1 MIIPQ
6 SKTDLQ
12 DLLDSRYERYANKLF
27 LADDPIQIPHRFS
40 KVEDIEIAGLLTATI
55 AWGNRKS
62 ILNSMN
68 RLLNAMSN
76 NPYQFVINFKSSDR
90 KYLKGFVHR
99 TFNEDDCAAF
109 IQVLKS
115 IYSEQGGLRS
125 VFVGAYNRNKSIAD
139 SINAYRNCF
148 VIADI
153 PSRTLKHTPNINAG
167 SAAKRLN
174 MYLRWMV
181 RPSAEGIDFGL
192 WVEIPTSALLIPLD
206 VHSGRVAR
214 ALGLLQRPQNDFR
227 AVEELTTELR
237 QFDTNDPIKYDF
249 ALFGM
254 GVNGD
259 L

>member
-6 SKTDLQ
+6 SKAELQ
-12 DLLDSRYERYANKLF
+12 ELLDSRYKRYANKLF

-40 KVEDIEIAGLLTATI
+40 KTEDIEIAGLLTATI

-68 RLLNAMSN
+68 RLLNAMN
-76 NPYQFVINFKSSDR
+76 NKPYEFAINFKSSDR
-90 KYLKGFVHR
+90 KFLKGFVHR
-99 TFNEDDCAAF
+99 TFNEEDCAAF

-115 IYSEQGGLRS
+115 IYGEQGGLRR
-125 VFVGAYNRNKSIAD
+125 VFVDAYKQNQSIAD

-148 VIADI
+148 VNADI
-153 PSRTLKHTPNINAG
+153 PSRTLKHTPNIIAS

-181 RPSAEGIDFGL
+181 RPSTEGIDFGL
-192 WVEIPTSALLIPLD
+192 WTDIPTSALLIPLD

-214 ALGLLQRPQNDFR
+214 ILGLLQRPQNDFK
-227 AVEELTTELR
+227 AVEELTAELR
-237 QFDTNDPIKYDF
+237 QFDANDPIKYDF

-254 GVNGD
+254 GVNGEI
-259 L
+259 